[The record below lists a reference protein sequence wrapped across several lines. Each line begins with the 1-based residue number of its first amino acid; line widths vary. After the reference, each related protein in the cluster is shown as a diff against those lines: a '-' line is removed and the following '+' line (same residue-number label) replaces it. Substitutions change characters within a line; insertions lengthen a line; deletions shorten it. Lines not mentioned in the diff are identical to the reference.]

1 MYYVVRKDL
10 ILEFQHCESTLID
23 KDAMAL
29 KVFLLVIFLINFVKY
44 TCLRRKNSKT
54 MRPTASHRV
63 KNITNNE
70 TIFPGK
76 LGTVWKRIMSNII
89 NTKLKFTKKHISAF

>member
-54 MRPTASHRV
+54 
-63 KNITNNE
+63 
-70 TIFPGK
+70 TIFWEEENK
-76 LGTVWKRIMSNII
+76 LCVLSE
-89 NTKLKFTKKHISAF
+89 

>member
-44 TCLRRKNSKT
+44 TCLRRKNSNT
-54 MRPTASHRV
+54 MRISTL
-63 KNITNNE
+63 
-70 TIFPGK
+70 F
-76 LGTVWKRIMSNII
+76 
-89 NTKLKFTKKHISAF
+89 HILLLSAKQTCRS

>member
-54 MRPTASHRV
+54 IISIILYMF
-63 KNITNNE
+63 NN
-70 TIFPGK
+70 FNNF
-76 LGTVWKRIMSNII
+76 VYV
-89 NTKLKFTKKHISAF
+89 